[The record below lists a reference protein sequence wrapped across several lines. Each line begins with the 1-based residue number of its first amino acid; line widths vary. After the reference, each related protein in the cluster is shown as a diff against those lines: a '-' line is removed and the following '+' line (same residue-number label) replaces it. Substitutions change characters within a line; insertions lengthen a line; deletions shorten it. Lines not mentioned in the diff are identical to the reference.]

1 VEETGCDFIPL
12 PETFGVWSPFALC
25 SYVQTIADHTTACSG
40 TSTKLAKS
48 HFLQQLSV
56 SMPGQCLHDFEVEG
70 ESSDFPT
77 PSSTVVILL

>member
-1 VEETGCDFIPL
+1 MCGRP
-12 PETFGVWSPFALC
+12 SLC
-25 SYVQTIADHTTACSG
+25 VAMLQTIADHTTACSG